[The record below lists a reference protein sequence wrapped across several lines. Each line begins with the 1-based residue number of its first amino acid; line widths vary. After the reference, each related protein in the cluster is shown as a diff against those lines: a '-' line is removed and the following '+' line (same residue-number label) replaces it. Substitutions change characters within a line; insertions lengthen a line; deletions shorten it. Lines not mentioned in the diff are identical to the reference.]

1 MTHLPCSALPAAPF
15 FFLPLCL
22 TLVLSLPDAS
32 AVNRCERQGRITY
45 TDQRCAEGERET
57 TALSAAPA
65 APAAPAPA
73 REPAAAD
80 TARLQRERAEVAR
93 MQALREQRERQ
104 ERQIRDLAAR
114 GAAARERKC
123 RALALQLKW
132 REEDLREAPLD
143 KAGKARIRQRRAAE
157 KFDAECR

>member
-1 MTHLPCSALPAAPF
+1 MNRLSCSALPAAPF

-22 TLVLSLPDAS
+22 PICLSLVLSLPDAS

-57 TALSAAPA
+57 TALSP
-65 APAAPAPA
+65 APAPA

-80 TARLQRERAEVAR
+80 TVRLQRERAEVAR

-114 GAAARERKC
+114 GSAARERKC